1 MITDTVTPML
11 LVAGAH
17 DAQVPPA
24 RVKELYEDVGAKR
37 KVYVDLACSSHNAL
51 WEKNRLLLFQA
62 SVEWLTK
69 GTVNG
74 SEQGIVRLGY

>member
-1 MITDTVTPML
+1 MITETATPML
-11 LVAGAH
+11 LVAAAH
-17 DAQVPPA
+17 DAQVLPA

-74 SEQGIVRLGY
+74 SEQGIIRLGY